1 MGNFRGL
8 VIFLL
13 AILIVPLV
21 FASPNLEIK
30 KEVKNEVI
38 ISELRNSATFDF
50 IIDNKGSE
58 DNYEVY
64 SLVGFSMTPKGT
76 FTLPQG
82 VTRMEIGAVPEK
94 DIAEKSRGYYIFE
107 YELRGQSSGIL
118 KDSLMVKIVSLEKVV
133 DLKINSVLPG
143 DDNVQVV
150 IINKENILID
160 NLKINLESKF
170 FKAEKIVN
178 VNPYESKTFNISIN
192 KDKIEGLIAGNYG
205 FDYVLE
211 LKGTKIKGE
220 GKIVYLEKE
229 GISVEKNS
237 SGLLVRKTTIK
248 KTNEG
253 NIPVKAE
260 IEITHTI
267 IGRLFTTNNANPDNV
282 TRNGLLVD
290 YSWSRNLDPNES
302 LIVSSST
309 NYTFPFLAVLA
320 IIIFAVLLYL
330 FTDVILKKRVS
341 FVKTKGGEFALKIIL
356 RVKSKKNINNVE
368 ITDHVPGIM
377 SRYNKFGKQPDGFD
391 EKTGVLFWKI
401 GSLNSGEERVFSY
414 VVYSKLK
421 AVGNFELPI
430 ARAVYEKEGK
440 KLVVSSNRVSFV
452 SETTKFS

>member
-302 LIVSSST
+302 LIKCFR
-309 NYTFPFLAVLA
+309 N
-320 IIIFAVLLYL
+320 
-330 FTDVILKKRVS
+330 
-341 FVKTKGGEFALKIIL
+341 
-356 RVKSKKNINNVE
+356 
-368 ITDHVPGIM
+368 
-377 SRYNKFGKQPDGFD
+377 
-391 EKTGVLFWKI
+391 
-401 GSLNSGEERVFSY
+401 
-414 VVYSKLK
+414 
-421 AVGNFELPI
+421 
-430 ARAVYEKEGK
+430 ARK
-440 KLVVSSNRVSFV
+440 
-452 SETTKFS
+452 